1 MAIHF
6 HSEQIDFPDIDK
18 KSIKNWIKTVIDSH
32 KSKVGDLNYIF
43 TSDENI
49 LAINNKYLEH
59 NYYTDVITFDYT
71 ENKVISGDI
80 FISLETVKTN
90 SEKFEQAYPQ
100 ELKRVIIHGVL
111 HLIGFKDKTEP
122 DAKEMRKQEDNALK
136 KLV

>member
-136 KLV
+136 KQG

>member
-6 HSEQIDFPDIDK
+6 HNEHIDFPDIDK
-18 KSIKNWIKTVIDSH
+18 KSVKNWIKKVIASH
-32 KSKVGDLNYIF
+32 NSEIGELNYIF

-71 ENKVISGDI
+71 DDSIISGDI

-90 SEKFEQAYPQ
+90 SEKFKQDYSI

-122 DAKEMRKQEDNALK
+122 EANEMRMQEDNALN